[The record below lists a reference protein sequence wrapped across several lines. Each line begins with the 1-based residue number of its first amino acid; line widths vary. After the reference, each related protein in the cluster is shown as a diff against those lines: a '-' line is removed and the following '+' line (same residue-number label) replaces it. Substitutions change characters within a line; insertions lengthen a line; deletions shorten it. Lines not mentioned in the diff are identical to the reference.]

1 MESTPLFSAEQQ
13 RWIVDLVSS
22 IHVDHTTSQNQD
34 EQSKWFKTL
43 LMFEYECGVPF
54 DHGVRARRCPSA
66 GHRVEYT
73 HSASQ
78 TRAA

>member
-22 IHVDHTTSQNQD
+22 IHVDRTTSQNQD

-43 LMFEYECGVPF
+43 LMFEYECG
-54 DHGVRARRCPSA
+54 DHGVRARPCPSA
-66 GHRVEYT
+66 GHGVEYT
-73 HSASQ
+73 HSTSRA
-78 TRAA
+78 RAA